1 MAQLTVKINGYAYT
15 LGCADGEEPHLQAMA
30 DVVEARVNQI
40 RALGNQS
47 GEGRLLVQA
56 AVLMADELHDLR
68 LELEQMRVARSEAA
82 PAPAPALAEDKRMQA
97 RLAKA
102 AARAEAIAAERG

>member
-15 LGCADGEEPHLQAMA
+15 LGCADGEEAHLQAMV
-30 DVVEARVNQI
+30 DEVDARVTRI
-40 RALGNQS
+40 KALGAQS

-56 AVLMADELHDLR
+56 ALLMADELHDLR
-68 LELEQMRVARSEAA
+68 LELDAARAGKPAA
-82 PAPAPALAEDKRMQA
+82 TQAEDKRTQA

-102 AARAEAIAAERG
+102 AARAEAIAAEGGQH